1 MPKNKIL
8 IIEDDP
14 GLALTISDRL
24 EAEGYSPTVVHKGE
38 EAIATVFKERFD
50 LILLDIMLRRSN
62 GFDLCKRM
70 RDGGIST
77 PIIFLTALG
86 QIEDKVRGLRLG
98 GDDYLTK
105 PFDFSELVARVEVQL
120 RRDKS
125 EINSELFKLSSEII
139 IDFNSTEVR
148 KNGEIIPL
156 SFKEYELLKYLI
168 FNKGKTVSR
177 DEILNDV
184 WGYDDAPTTRT
195 IDTHIGWLRSKIE
208 NNPKEPKLLLTVHG
222 VGYKLVS
229 EVC

>member
-24 EAEGYSPTVVHKGE
+24 ESEGYSPTVVHKGE
-38 EAIATVFKERFD
+38 EAIITVFKERFD
-50 LILLDIMLRRSN
+50 LILLDIMLRKSN

-70 RDGGIST
+70 RNGGVST

-86 QIEDKVRGLRLG
+86 QVEDKVHGLRIG

-105 PFDFSELVARVEVQL
+105 PFDFGELIARVEVQL
-120 RRDKS
+120 RREKS
-125 EINSELFKLSSEII
+125 DINSDLFNLTPDIV

-148 KNGEIIPL
+148 KDGEVIPF
-156 SFKEYELLKYLI
+156 SFKEFELLKYLVL
-168 FNKGKTVSR
+168 NTGKTVSR
-177 DEILNDV
+177 DELLNDV

-195 IDTHIGWLRSKIE
+195 IDTHIGWLRGKLE
-208 NNPKEPKLLLTVHG
+208 TNPKEPKLLQTVHG
-222 VGYKLVS
+222 IGYKLVP
-229 EVC
+229 EN